1 MSNAT
6 REVTYLGDLSTESH
20 GLALLDLGVA
30 LEIMIFPGAVPS
42 IVYAGVLYWLIG
54 MGLIFM
60 KTFMRTANFKSRS
73 CEATRVRRSGRARSH
88 EATRAGRLGR
98 EAVKMHI
105 ECTRVVVNVH
115 DILGIRL

>member
-42 IVYAGVLYWLIG
+42 IVYVGVLYWLIV

-60 KTFMRTANFKSRS
+60 RTFMRTANFKSRS
-73 CEATRVRRSGRARSH
+73 CEVTRVRRSGRARSH
-88 EATRAGRLGR
+88 ATTRAGRLGR
-98 EAVKMHI
+98 EA
-105 ECTRVVVNVH
+105 
-115 DILGIRL
+115 D